1 MSCGLGEPERAEAI
15 RLAQELAGALGARVL
30 VPDAHASLRV
40 RPCCDV
46 MLAHLKVWQHLSV
59 DHPQFGR
66 YATAVHCV
74 VVARRL

>member
-1 MSCGLGEPERAEAI
+1 MSVRFITRRRCFSKGWRV
-15 RLAQELAGALGARVL
+15 ALGARVL

-66 YATAVHCV
+66 YATAVHI
-74 VVARRL
+74 A